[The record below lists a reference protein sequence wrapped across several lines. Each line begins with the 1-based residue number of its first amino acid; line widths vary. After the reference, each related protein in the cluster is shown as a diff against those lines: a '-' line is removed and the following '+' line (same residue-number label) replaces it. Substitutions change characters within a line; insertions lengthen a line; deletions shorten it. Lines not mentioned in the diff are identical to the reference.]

1 MKATLV
7 LLALAVH
14 ASAGPVVL
22 PRITPE
28 KLSQLQ
34 QASPMT
40 RLEKPVEGEVKVS
53 RPDDQSIVK
62 NSIILHDG
70 KNWTLVPRGAVIF
83 LPDAMKSRVD
93 VKPVGN
99 LLAFADF
106 LARNRNWIT
115 TNEVSF
121 NQAAGSEALPAERAV
136 FWAKQDKV
144 VIAVHQAGP
153 ISVRVANP
161 TPALTQR

>member
-1 MKATLV
+1 MKTTII
-7 LLALAVH
+7 LLALAID
-14 ASAGPVVL
+14 AFAGPVVL

-28 KLSQLQ
+28 ELSQRQ
-34 QASPMT
+34 QSSPMT
-40 RLEKPVEGEVKVS
+40 RLENAVEGEVKVS
-53 RPDDQSIVK
+53 RPNDQSIVK

-70 KNWTLVPRGAVIF
+70 KIWTLVPKGAVIF
-83 LPDAMKSRVD
+83 LPEAMKSRVD
-93 VKPVGN
+93 AKPVGT

-106 LARNRNWIT
+106 LARNRNWII

-121 NQAAGSEALPAERAV
+121 NQAAGSEAFPAERAV

-153 ISVRVANP
+153 ISVRVASP